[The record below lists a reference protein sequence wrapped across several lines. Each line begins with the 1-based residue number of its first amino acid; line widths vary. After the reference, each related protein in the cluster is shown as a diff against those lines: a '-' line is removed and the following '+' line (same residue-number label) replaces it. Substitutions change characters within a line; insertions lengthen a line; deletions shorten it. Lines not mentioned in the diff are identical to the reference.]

1 MNQDTLTTAV
11 DRVRSLASQDT
22 QDPRI
27 LFDEVQKVIDQLE
40 AAHRHVPADLRQS
53 AAELEAEIVD
63 EFFDN
68 LPV

>member
-1 MNQDTLTTAV
+1 MTEDTLTTAV
-11 DRVRSLASQDT
+11 DRVRSLAT
-22 QDPRI
+22 QDAGDPRAI
-27 LFDEVQKVIDQLE
+27 FDEVQKVIDRLE

-53 AAELEAEIVD
+53 AAELEGEIVD